1 MAGVYIH
8 IRKDKNEPFYVGIY
22 ENKYRPFEK
31 TRRNDIWDKIVSK
44 TEFDVKILQE
54 GLTWDEACQM
64 ERDLIKQYGR
74 INLNTGI
81 LANLTDGGDGAVG
94 LIRTEEH
101 SRKISESQKGKI
113 VSEETKSKVS
123 EGLKKYFQDNPGIQ
137 KGRTVSEEVRKKQSD
152 AKKGQKGN
160 PKSIEAMR
168 QATLGKKRSQETKD
182 KMSLAAKN
190 RKPMS
195 QEVKDKISKSV
206 SQKLLGRVCK
216 EETKLKI
223 SQTLK
228 RVKNSPSQ

>member
-1 MAGVYIH
+1 MAGVYTH
-8 IRKDKNEPFYVGIY
+8 IRKDKNKPFYHGIF
-22 ENKYRPFEK
+22 EDPYRPFEK
-31 TRRNDIWDKIVSK
+31 SRRNSIWDKIVSK
-44 TEFDVKILQE
+44 TEYEVIILAE
-54 GLTWDEACQM
+54 NLTWEEACQM
-64 ERDLIKQYGR
+64 ERELIRRDGR
-74 INLNTGI
+74 IDMGNGC
-81 LANLTDGGDGAVG
+81 LANMTDGGDGAVG

-101 SRKISESQKGKI
+101 SRKISESQKGRTA
-113 VSEETKSKVS
+113 SEDT
-123 EGLKKYFQDNPGIQ
+123 
-137 KGRTVSEEVRKKQSD
+137 RKKLSE
-152 AKKGQKGN
+152 AKKGQLGN

-206 SQKLLGRVCK
+206 TAVQTGRPCK

-228 RVKNSPSQ
+228 RIKNFPVE

>member
-1 MAGVYIH
+1 MAGVYTH
-8 IRKDKNEPFYVGIY
+8 IRKDKNEPFYHGIF
-22 ENKYRPFEK
+22 EDPYRPFEK
-31 TRRNDIWDKIVSK
+31 SRRNSIWDKIVSK
-44 TEFDVKILQE
+44 TEYEVVILKE
-54 GLTWDEACQM
+54 NLTWEDACQM
-64 ERDLIKQYGR
+64 EKELIQRDGR
-74 INLNTGI
+74 IDLGTGC
-81 LANLTDGGDGAVG
+81 LANMTDGGDGAVG

-137 KGRTVSEEVRKKQSD
+137 KGRTVSEDTRKKLSK
-152 AKKGQKGN
+152 AKKGQPAN

-182 KMSLAAKN
+182 RMSLAAKN

-206 SQKLLGRVCK
+206 TAVQTGRPCK

-228 RVKNSPSQ
+228 RIKKFPVE